1 LPARTESTKIGCM
14 KVARVLMTLVLG
26 LALIGA
32 GLPVRAFMSG
42 SATGRADST
51 ASVAADMLTVSAPD
65 DCPSCDE
72 GPCPLSRAD
81 CSAPCAMAAA
91 MTAILEAG
99 AALALRAL
107 HDRCDSDCRPAAGR
121 APPPDPFPP
130 RA

>member
-1 LPARTESTKIGCM
+1 M

-42 SATGRADST
+42 A
-51 ASVAADMLTVSAPD
+51 AADKGHSAAAVADATLMVGAPD
-65 DCPSCDE
+65 ACPSCDE
-72 GPCPLSRAD
+72 GPCPLSQAE

-99 AALALRAL
+99 AALVLQGL
-107 HDRCDSDCRPAAGR
+107 HDRCESDCRPAAGR

-130 RA
+130 RT